1 MDAAGTSSSK
11 GTEGH
16 VEQPH
21 VLVVDDCRVSRMRNE
36 MMFKKYSCKVTTAE
50 SGLKALE
57 FLGLADDNQRSGND
71 NQIPKLNMVST
82 DYNMPPGM
90 NGYELL
96 KKIKQESSTMKDV
109 PVVIVSSA
117 EDPDLINK

>member
-1 MDAAGTSSSK
+1 MDAAGTSSCK
-11 GTEGH
+11 GMEGH

-21 VLVVDDCRVSRMRNE
+21 VLVVDDCRVSRVLNE
-36 MMFKKYSCKVTTAE
+36 LLFKKYSCK
-50 SGLKALE
+50 GWKLLRP
-57 FLGLADDNQRSGND
+57 LGW
-71 NQIPKLNMVST
+71 KLLRLT

-96 KKIKQESSTMKDV
+96 KKIKQESSTMKDL

-117 EDPDLINK
+117 EEPDLINK

>member
-11 GTEGH
+11 GMEGH

-21 VLVVDDCRVSRMRNE
+21 VLVVDDCRVTRMLTE
-36 MMFKKYSCKVTTAE
+36 IMFKKYACKVTTAE

-57 FLGLADDNQRSGND
+57 YLGLVDHKQSSGND
-71 NQIPKLNMVST
+71 NQIPKVNMIST
-82 DYNMPPGM
+82 DYNMSG
-90 NGYELL
+90 
-96 KKIKQESSTMKDV
+96 ESSAMRDV

-117 EDPDLINK
+117 TDPTLINK